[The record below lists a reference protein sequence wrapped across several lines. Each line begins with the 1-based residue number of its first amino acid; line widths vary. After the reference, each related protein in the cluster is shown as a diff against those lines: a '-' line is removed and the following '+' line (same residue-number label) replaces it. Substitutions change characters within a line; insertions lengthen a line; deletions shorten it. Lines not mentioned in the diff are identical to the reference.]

1 MIADKIVPRA
11 QISQIANLHRE
22 AGRRIVFTN
31 GCFDIL
37 HAGHALYL
45 QDAKSRGDVL
55 IVGLNADAGIRRLK
69 GAERPIIEQEDRAIL
84 LAALASV
91 DHVVLFEEDTPFDLI
106 SEILPDVLVK
116 GGDWTID
123 KIVGA
128 DIVIK
133 RGGKVE
139 SIMFREGIS
148 STIIIDKIK
157 GGIN

>member
-1 MIADKIVPRA
+1 MIADKICSRA
-11 QISQIANLHRE
+11 QIAALAALYRQQGKRV
-22 AGRRIVFTN
+22 VFTN

-45 QDAKSRGDVL
+45 QEAGALGDVL
-55 IVGLNADAGIRRLK
+55 IVGMNSDAGIRRLK
-69 GAERPIIEQEDRAIL
+69 GAERPIIAQEDRAIL

-91 DHVVLFEEDTPFDLI
+91 HHVVAFDEDTPYDLI
-106 SEILPDVLVK
+106 REIQPDVLVK
-116 GGDWTID
+116 GGDWPID
-123 KIVGA
+123 SIVGA
-128 DIVIK
+128 DIVLS

-157 GGIN
+157 SSVH